1 MNSQKHL
8 FSLDPDVHYLNC
20 ASKSPLLKT
29 GEAAAVDALI
39 RNRNPMNISKND
51 FFDEVEEV
59 RKAFGVIVN
68 CAAAN
73 VALIPSSSY
82 GFSSVLKN
90 VLPKK
95 KGKAIVLE
103 EEFPSGYFAAKR
115 WCAEHD
121 NELLIVKPEA
131 GLSILG
137 EHWNTK
143 ILEAIDENTSVV
155 LISAIHWMTG
165 LKYDLAAIGAKC
177 AAVGAYFIV
186 DGSQAVGALPIDV
199 KALKIDALISA
210 GYKWLF
216 GSYSLGIAYIGDKFK
231 DGVPL
236 EESWMNRKNAGI
248 FNNLAEYESEYK
260 PNAGRYNVGEM
271 SHFILMPILKTGLE
285 QINSW
290 QVSKIQ
296 DYTKALIQPL
306 LTYLKNI
313 GSQIEADAYFSNH
326 LFALSL
332 PDQIS
337 LEKLAINL
345 SKHKVIITNR
355 ANYLR
360 VSVNVF
366 NDSKDIEQLI
376 QTIQASTE

>member
-8 FSLDPDVHYLNC
+8 FSLDPEVHYLNC
-20 ASKSPLLKT
+20 ASKSPLLK
-29 GEAAAVDALI
+29 AAENAAIQALI
-39 RNRNPMNISKND
+39 RARNPTQISANH

-59 RKAFGVIVN
+59 RKKFGTIVN
-68 CAAAN
+68 CAAGN

-115 WCAEHD
+115 WCEEHD
-121 NELLIVKPEA
+121 NELVVVKPEV
-131 GLSILG
+131 GLKLLG
-137 EHWNTK
+137 EHWNSK
-143 ILEAIDENTSVV
+143 ILEAIDENTSLV

-199 KALKIDALISA
+199 EALKIDALISA

-216 GSYSLGIAYIGDKFK
+216 GSYSLGIAYIGAKFNQ
-231 DGVPL
+231 GTPI
-236 EESWMNRKNAGI
+236 EESWMNRTNAKD
-248 FNNLAEYESEYK
+248 LSTLTQYE
-260 PNAGRYNVGEM
+260 PNYQPHAGRYNVGET
-271 SHFILMPILKTGLE
+271 SNFILMPILKTGLE
-285 QINSW
+285 QINTW
-290 QVSKIQ
+290 QVSNIQ
-296 DYTKALIQPL
+296 DYTKGLIQPL
-306 LTYLKNI
+306 LTYLKSI
-313 GSQIEADAYFSNH
+313 GSVLETEAYFSNH

-332 PDQIS
+332 PEQIS
-337 LEKLAINL
+337 LDQL
-345 SKHKVIITNR
+345 R
-355 ANYLR
+355 ANLENNKVVISSRGKYLR

-366 NDSKDIEQLI
+366 NDSTDIEQLI
-376 QTIQASTE
+376 QAIKTTVK